1 MNFGQVNLFDCD
13 RQRSYFE
20 RTNQRLQKKI
30 SLDIKRETTE
40 EIRRIQ
46 VRFLFLNQNQNF
58 CLGTNKYHA

>member
-46 VRFLFLNQNQNF
+46 VRCLFIFLNQNQKF
-58 CLGTNKYHA
+58 LFRNK